1 MELVVALAAGVAASA
16 LLGFGWWFGLMKRN
30 DELPILNAIVPIV
43 WLAGAPAVLCVWL
56 SRVRTVIASVIGSWS
71 FVGWA
76 LMAIAIDQL
85 QQGVSWG
92 GLNIDVGT
100 TLKVGLPISIG
111 ITVVGLGVGVVMRR
125 MLHHGRRM
133 P

>member
-30 DELPILNAIVPIV
+30 DALPILNAIIPPFC
-43 WLAGAPAVLCVWL
+43 LAGAPAVLCVWL
-56 SRVRTVIASVIGSWS
+56 SRVRTVIAYVIGSWS